1 MPMLPHNFTKR
12 SQEALQRA
20 HALAIRDL
28 PHELD
33 PMHMLY
39 ALLDENEGTVVQIF
53 EKLSID
59 IDTVLDELDRHLDA
73 LPQTLQGTPAPNG
86 QVAITPF
93 FAKCVEAADARA
105 KSFGDSFIST
115 EHLLLGILDTDCPA
129 NHVLKRFDIKIEKV
143 LEILKSIRGTQKVD
157 TPEPESRYQAL
168 EKYGRNLTEMA
179 RTSKL
184 DPVIGR
190 DSEIRRVMQVLS
202 RRTKN
207 NPVLIGEAGTG
218 KTAIVEGLAQRIVA
232 NDIPESLRDR
242 EIVAL
247 DIAALIAGTKFRGE
261 FEERLKAVIREV
273 EESNGKTILFIDEL
287 HTIMGSG
294 TSDGGTLDTANI
306 LKPALARG
314 QLKTIGATTP
324 KEYQRYIERDSALE
338 RRFQPVTVAE
348 PSVEDTIAIL
358 RGIKEK
364 YEVHHGVRIT
374 DGAIVAASNL
384 SSRYISDR
392 FLPDKAVDL
401 IDEAASAMRM
411 EIDSMPVPLD
421 EMKRSLMRL
430 EIEKRALT
438 KETDAESK
446 ARLAKIE
453 SELSNISERSQEMEL
468 KWKNEKEAITA
479 IRESKKKLE
488 TLRTSADSTER
499 TGDLQKVAEIRYAEI
514 PAETE
519 KIKKLETRLR
529 ELQKGR
535 GILKEEV
542 TDEDVASVVSKW
554 TKIPVTKM
562 LETEVN
568 KLVKL
573 EDELGKR
580 VIGQKEAI
588 TALSSAIRR
597 SRAGLAEEKRPIGS
611 FLLLGPTGVGKTE
624 LARALAHYMFDDEQS
639 LIRVD
644 MSEYMEKHNVAR
656 MIGSPPG
663 YIGHEEGGQLTET
676 VRRRPYSVI
685 LFDEVE
691 KAHPDVFN
699 VLLQILDDGRLTD
712 AKGRVVNFK
721 NTCIIMTSN
730 IGSEM
735 ILNSGKTLETIGFA
749 ANKEKK
755 EEKETELRKRLNPM
769 LQERFRPEFLN
780 RVDDIIL
787 FHTLTMDD
795 LLKIVDIQLDRVRIR
810 LAKERMNVIFTQEL
824 KEYLAKKGFD
834 PAYGARPM
842 KRLIEREILDPLSV
856 EIIKNG
862 ITPGVTFAI
871 DYKKDK
877 VVVNHAKIDTSEMVT
892 ER

>member
-1 MPMLPHNFTKR
+1 MMPHNFTKR

-20 HALAIRDL
+20 HALAVRDM

-33 PMHMLY
+33 PMHLLY
-39 ALLDENEGTVVQIF
+39 ALLDENEGTVVQVF
-53 EKLSID
+53 EKCSID
-59 IDTVLDELDRHLDA
+59 VDIVLDELDRLLDA
-73 LPQTLQGTPAPNG
+73 LPQTVQGTQTPAG
-86 QVAITPF
+86 QVAITPN
-93 FAKCVEAADARA
+93 FAKCIEAADARS
-105 KSFGDSFIST
+105 KSYGDTYIST
-115 EHLLLGILDTDCPA
+115 EHLLLGILDTPCVAHD
-129 NHVLKRFDIKIEKV
+129 VLTRFAIHPERV
-143 LEILKSIRGTQKVD
+143 EEILKGIRGSQKVD
-157 TPEPESRYQAL
+157 TPEPETRYQAL
-168 EKYGRNLTEMA
+168 EKYGRNLTELA

-273 EESNGKTILFIDEL
+273 EESQGRIILFIDEL

-314 QLKTIGATTP
+314 MLKTVGATTP
-324 KEYQRYIERDSALE
+324 KEYQRYIEKDSALE
-338 RRFQPVTVAE
+338 RRFQPVTVSE
-348 PSVEDTIAIL
+348 PTVEDTIAIL

-374 DGAIVAASNL
+374 DNAVVAAAQFSN
-384 SSRYISDR
+384 RYISDR
-392 FLPDKAVDL
+392 FLPDKAIDL
-401 IDEAASAMRM
+401 VDEAASALRM
-411 EIDSMPVPLD
+411 EIDSMPVELD
-421 EMKRSLMRL
+421 ELKRDVMRM
-430 EIEKRALT
+430 EIEKRALL
-438 KETDAESK
+438 KETDEESK
-446 ARLAKIE
+446 GRLKKIE
-453 SELSNISERSQEMEL
+453 KDLAEISEKSQEMEL
-468 KWKNEKEAITA
+468 KWKNEKEVITA
-479 IRESKKKLE
+479 IRDAKKKLE
-488 TLRTSADSTER
+488 TLRLDAEGAER
-499 TGDLQKVAEIRYAEI
+499 RGDLQKVAEIRYAEI
-514 PAETE
+514 PNMTE
-519 KIKKLETRLR
+519 EIKKQETRLK

-542 TDEDVASVVSKW
+542 TEEDVAMVVSKW

-562 LETEVN
+562 LETEIA
-568 KLVKL
+568 KLIKL
-573 EDELGKR
+573 EEELGKR

-588 TALSSAIRR
+588 ASLSSAIRR

-611 FLLLGPTGVGKTE
+611 FLFLGPTGVGKTE
-624 LARALAHYMFDDEQS
+624 CARALASYLFDDEQS

-663 YIGHEEGGQLTET
+663 YVGHDEGGQLTEQ

-721 NTCIIMTSN
+721 NTCIILTSN
-730 IGSEM
+730 LGSDM
-735 ILNSGKTLETIGFA
+735 ILNAGKTLGTIGFDS
-749 ANKEKK
+749 NKVKA
-755 EEKETELRKRLNPM
+755 EEKDQEIRKRLMPL

-780 RVDDIIL
+780 RIDDIIM
-787 FHTLTMDD
+787 FRTLTPED
-795 LLKIVDIQLDRVRIR
+795 LLKIVDIQLDRVRTRIER
-810 LAKERMNVIFTQEL
+810 ERMNVIFTSAL
-824 KEYLAKKGFD
+824 KEHLAKKGFD

-862 ITPGVTFAI
+862 ITPGQTFTI
-871 DYKKDK
+871 DFKKD
-877 VVVNHAKIDTSEMVT
+877 MVT
-892 ER
+892 VQPTKLVEPAMANQR